1 MEKNNSKKSELNGNE
16 EEVSKIEEI
25 LTEETVESLNEEIS
39 NHEEK
44 EENEIDDENN
54 ELGEIH
60 QLINGEDNNKKKH
73 NSTQFFKNVLVNI
86 LDQAILLA
94 VSGVVLL
101 LFDYIIRIIGY
112 MVITPLAV
120 LLIIYFIMNC
130 IYEPI
135 MKKTKLR
142 KTIAKKI
149 LNI

>member
-1 MEKNNSKKSELNGNE
+1 MEKNNSKKSELNENE

-39 NHEEK
+39 SYEEK

-60 QLINGEDNNKKKH
+60 QLINGEDNNKKKN

-86 LDQAILLA
+86 LDQAIVLA
-94 VSGVVLL
+94 ASGILLL
-101 LFDYIIRIIGY
+101 LFDYMIRIIGY

-120 LLIIYFIMNC
+120 LVIIYFIMNS